1 MSYTPDPRSRA
12 ALFDIDGT
20 LTAGGD
26 VWAPLVK
33 SPDVQPR
40 RRAWLYASGW
50 PQYALSK
57 ARVIS
62 QAGFRDRWVRLMAML
77 MGGWTS
83 HQVQE
88 LYGRMVSVS
97 LVPMLRPD
105 VVGILEQHKTQGQPV
120 LLISTMFEGI
130 VQALAGRLGADAGLG
145 SRLELS
151 NGRCTGKIVGPTCS
165 GARKLAF
172 ARAYLEPHAPD
183 LTLDDCAAYADSRS
197 DIPFLSGVG
206 YPVAV
211 YPDEAM
217 RRAAVEQGWPIHP
230 TR

>member
-1 MSYTPDPRSRA
+1 VTYTPDPRIRA

-20 LTAGGD
+20 LTTGGD
-26 VWAPLVK
+26 VWGPLVK
-33 SPDVQPR
+33 SPEVQPR
-40 RRAWLYASGW
+40 RRAWLYASAW

-83 HQVQE
+83 QQVQDV
-88 LYGRMVSVS
+88 YGRMVSVS
-97 LVPMLRPD
+97 LLPLLRSD
-105 VVGILEQHKTQGQPV
+105 VVDILRQHKTQGQPV

-130 VQALAGRLGADAGLG
+130 VQALAEYVGADAGLG
-145 SRLELS
+145 SRLEL
-151 NGRCTGKIVGPTCS
+151 RDDTCTGKIVGQTCA

-172 ARAYLEPHAPD
+172 ARAYLAQNAPD

-197 DIPFLSGVG
+197 DISFLSGVG

-217 RRAAVEQGWPIHP
+217 RHAALERGWPMIP
-230 TR
+230 AR